1 MATGEFSACV
11 VDYTGRGVTVTF
23 GDPAGAPVWAGAI
36 SEAAGSRPSI
46 TVNGL
51 AVPVVLVS
59 SAIADPD
66 LIATA
71 QLQGVVRKGDTVTI
85 TGDAG
90 WLTDESADESGAMSA
105 ETVTNNSKARYAGTL
120 EY

>member
-1 MATGEFSACV
+1 
-11 VDYTGRGVTVTF
+11 VTVTF
-23 GDPAGAPVWAGAI
+23 GDPAGAPVWAGEI
-36 SEAAGSRPSI
+36 TEVAGKRPRI

-59 SAIADPD
+59 AAIADPD

-71 QLQGVVRKGDTVTI
+71 QLQGVVHLNDTVTI

-90 WLTDESADESGAMSA
+90 WLTDASSDSTGAMSA
-105 ETVTNNSKARYAGTL
+105 ESVTNNSKARHAGTL
-120 EY
+120 EF